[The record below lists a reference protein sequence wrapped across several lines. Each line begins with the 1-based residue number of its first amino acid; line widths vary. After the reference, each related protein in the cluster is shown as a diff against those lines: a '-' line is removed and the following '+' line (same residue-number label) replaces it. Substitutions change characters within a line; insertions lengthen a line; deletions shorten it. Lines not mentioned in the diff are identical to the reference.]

1 MNKTNGFKKSIVA
14 FACLAVIATTGFAG
28 FPGTAHQASAATKQT
43 VTTAAASS
51 AALTSSQKAD
61 KIIALAESLKGK
73 VTYKFNV
80 NNSSKLI
87 FDCSS
92 FTKYVFGKYG
102 VSLPWSSQKQSKAG
116 TYVSKSNLKKGD
128 LIFLSVGKPGVV
140 NHVGIYIGNGKFI
153 HNTIGAHWNGLLVSD
168 INSSTYSKRY
178 VTARRVL

>member
-1 MNKTNGFKKSIVA
+1 MNNPNGWKKTVVA
-14 FACLAVIATTGFAG
+14 VACLTVFAG
-28 FPGTAHQASAATKQT
+28 SGLAGFGGAKAASAATTQT
-43 VTTAAASS
+43 VSASAVS
-51 AALTSSQKAD
+51 ASALTASQKAD
-61 KIIALAESLKGK
+61 KIIALAKSLKGK

-102 VSLPWSSQKQSKAG
+102 VSLPWSSKKQALEG

-128 LIFLSVGKPGVV
+128 LIFLSVSGKSGI
-140 NHVGIYIGNGKFI
+140 NHVGIYIGDGKFI
-153 HNTIGAHWNGLLVSD
+153 HNTIGSNWNGLLISD

-178 VTARRVL
+178 ITARRVL